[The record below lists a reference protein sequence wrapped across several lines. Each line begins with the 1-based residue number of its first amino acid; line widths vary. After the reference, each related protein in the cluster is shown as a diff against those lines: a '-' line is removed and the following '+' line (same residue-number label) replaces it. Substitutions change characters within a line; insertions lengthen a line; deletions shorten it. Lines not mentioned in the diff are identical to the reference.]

1 MIIHSPTAILLSII
15 IIVLIL
21 SITILLTLET
31 VKCTLKRTCKKKKI
45 ELKKEDQIDAKM
57 DE

>member
-15 IIVLIL
+15 ILFLIL
-21 SITILLTLET
+21 SIVTFLILEML
-31 VKCTLKRTCKKKKI
+31 KCTLKRFICKKKI
-45 ELKKEDQIDAKM
+45 KKEDQIDQKL